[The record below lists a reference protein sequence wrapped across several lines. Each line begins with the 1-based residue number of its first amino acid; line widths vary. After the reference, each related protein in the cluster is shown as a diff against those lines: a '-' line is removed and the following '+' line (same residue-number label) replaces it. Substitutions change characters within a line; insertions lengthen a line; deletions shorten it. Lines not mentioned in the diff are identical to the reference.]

1 MYFIIPTILLFSIG
15 WFVKVK
21 KVTWLI
27 SGYNTSSKAEKEKYD
42 IDKLCQHF
50 GNFIYV
56 LASISLVLTVASVMF
71 SDQIELIVWIGVGAF
86 MVAIVIGLIYLNTGN
101 RVLKDKF

>member
-1 MYFIIPTILLFSIG
+1 MFFIIPTILLFVIG

-27 SGYNTSSKAEKEKYD
+27 SGYNSSSKAEKEKYD
-42 IDKLCQHF
+42 IDKLCYYF

-56 LASISLVLTVASVMF
+56 IATVLLGLTIASIIF
-71 SDQIELIVWIGVGAF
+71 SDSLDLVVYIGVGIL
-86 MVAIVIGLIYLNTGN
+86 MVVIVIGIIYLNTGN
-101 RVLKDKF
+101 RITKEKV

>member
-1 MYFIIPTILLFSIG
+1 MYFIIPTILLFVIG

-42 IDKLCQHF
+42 IDKLCYNF
-50 GNFIYV
+50 GNFIYI
-56 LASISLVLTVASVMF
+56 LALISLILTVASMVF
-71 SDQIELIVWIGVGAF
+71 SSQLELIVWIGVGVF
-86 MVAIVIGLIYLNTGN
+86 MIAIVAGIIYLNTGN
-101 RVLKDKF
+101 RVIKDRN